1 MLVQENGAKR
11 PAPVRDMSA
20 LAAAAPELD
29 LKTPCKIY
37 EILGTPENH
46 TLLEEL
52 LHHVW
57 LLTDRDDKDFAVLC
71 FCMVGNC
78 YR

>member
-29 LKTPCKIY
+29 LKTHCKIY
-37 EILGTPENH
+37 VSFLFISCHLFSIYSSRQHSIEFLLL
-46 TLLEEL
+46 TLLAILSL
-52 LHHVW
+52 LFS
-57 LLTDRDDKDFAVLC
+57 LS
-71 FCMVGNC
+71 
-78 YR
+78 

>member
-11 PAPVRDMSA
+11 PAPVREMSA

-37 EILGTPENH
+37 VSFFYFLSSLFYLFFQSALIEFLLL
-46 TLLEEL
+46 TLLAILSL
-52 LHHVW
+52 LFS
-57 LLTDRDDKDFAVLC
+57 LS
-71 FCMVGNC
+71 
-78 YR
+78 